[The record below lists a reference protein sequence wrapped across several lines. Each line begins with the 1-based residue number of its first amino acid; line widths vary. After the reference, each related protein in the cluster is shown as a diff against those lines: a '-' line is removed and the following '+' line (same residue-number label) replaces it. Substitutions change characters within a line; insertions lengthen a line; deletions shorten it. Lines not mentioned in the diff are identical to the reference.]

1 MTVILRGYEMVNVQ
15 NEIKYRI
22 AYSMLKKLLDDNLL
36 KDDEFDIAHKVI
48 LNRFSP
54 EAVCRLP

>member
-1 MTVILRGYEMVNVQ
+1 MVNVQ